1 MKSKIFDKVTTK
13 AIKKIDEII
22 KAAEK
27 NEKEKALKLGTEYFK
42 FTERVS
48 KITGKDQK
56 NIEKEFQR
64 AWEKEQLRKREEV
77 KINGKN

>member
-1 MKSKIFDKVTTK
+1 MESKIFDKVTAK

-27 NEKEKALKLGTEYFK
+27 NEKEKALKLGAEYFE

-56 NIEKEFQR
+56 NIEKKFQR

-77 KINGKN
+77 KRNGKN

>member
-1 MKSKIFDKVTTK
+1 MESKIFDKVTAK
-13 AIKKIDEII
+13 AIKKIDKII

-27 NEKEKALKLGTEYFK
+27 NEKEKALKLSAEYFE

-77 KINGKN
+77 KRNGKN

>member
-1 MKSKIFDKVTTK
+1 MGSKIFDKVTAK

-27 NEKEKALKLGTEYFK
+27 NEKEKALKLGTEYFE

-48 KITGKDQK
+48 KITGKEQK
-56 NIEKEFQR
+56 NIEKEFQQ

-77 KINGKN
+77 KRNGKN

>member
-1 MKSKIFDKVTTK
+1 MKSKIFDKVTAK

-22 KAAEK
+22 KAAEE
-27 NEKEKALKLGTEYFK
+27 NEKEKALRLGTEYFE

-64 AWEKEQLRKREEV
+64 AWEKEQIRKREEV

>member
-1 MKSKIFDKVTTK
+1 MESKIFDKVTAK
-13 AIKKIDEII
+13 AIKKNDEII

-27 NEKEKALKLGTEYFK
+27 NEKEKALKLGTEYFE

-64 AWEKEQLRKREEV
+64 AWEKEQIRKREEV